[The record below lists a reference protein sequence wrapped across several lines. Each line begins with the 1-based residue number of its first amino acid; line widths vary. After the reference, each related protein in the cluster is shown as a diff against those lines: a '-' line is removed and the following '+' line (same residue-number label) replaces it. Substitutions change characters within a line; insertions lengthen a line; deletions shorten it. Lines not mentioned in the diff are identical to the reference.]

1 MRRVTRLR
9 KHTFIFRHSVESRRF
24 ILPSDDAVIALGDAE
39 ERRRGNENRDEEGK
53 E

>member
-9 KHTFIFRHSVESRRF
+9 KQTFIFRHSVESRRF
-24 ILPSDDAVIALGDAE
+24 ILPSDDDVIALGDAE
-39 ERRRGNENRDEEGK
+39 EQRRGNKDTDEEDK